1 MPTTKTLFTAVIL
14 AVLLACAPADDQAP
28 RPNILWLYVEDMN
41 ANMGVYGET
50 IIKTPNI
57 DSLAAEGARFTSAFM
72 PAGVCSPTRSALITG
87 MYQTSIGAH
96 NHRSSLAEFRGT
108 PMPNHH
114 AIYLP
119 EHIKPLPEIFREAGY
134 YVANGAIDGRPGKTD
149 YNFEYE
155 FDELYD
161 GADWKDRQ
169 PEQPFFAQI
178 QLRGGKARNVK
189 VADPVNPGAVKP
201 PPYYPDHP
209 GLREEYASYLDTVVV
224 LDEEVGQIVERLRT
238 EGILDDT
245 VIFFFTDHGNR
256 MIRDKQFLYDG
267 GIRVP
272 LIVRWPERI
281 QPGTV
286 RAELVSGIDIS
297 ASSPYL
303 AGIPVPEYME
313 GRTMFGPDYQPRDYI
328 VAARDRCDYTIDH
341 IRAVRTKQFKYIR
354 NFMTGRPYTQP
365 QYRDG
370 PEIRRDADSDA
381 QHP

>member
-1 MPTTKTLFTAVIL
+1 
-14 AVLLACAPADDQAP
+14 
-28 RPNILWLYVEDMN
+28 
-41 ANMGVYGET
+41 
-50 IIKTPNI
+50 
-57 DSLAAEGARFTSAFM
+57 
-72 PAGVCSPTRSALITG
+72 
-87 MYQTSIGAH
+87 
-96 NHRSSLAEFRGT
+96 
-108 PMPNHH
+108 
-114 AIYLP
+114 
-119 EHIKPLPEIFREAGY
+119 
-134 YVANGAIDGRPGKTD
+134 
-149 YNFEYE
+149 
-155 FDELYD
+155 
-161 GADWKDRQ
+161 
-169 PEQPFFAQI
+169 
-178 QLRGGKARNVK
+178 
-189 VADPVNPGAVKP
+189 
-201 PPYYPDHP
+201 
-209 GLREEYASYLDTVVV
+209 
-224 LDEEVGQIVERLRT
+224 
-238 EGILDDT
+238 
-245 VIFFFTDHGNR
+245 